1 MNWNDTDKVETIEGF
16 LEMFANDIKN
26 DPQGTIDKFALEL
39 ETLYVRFDNDQEGRG
54 ILGDSSI
61 MGQIN
66 AMEAVR
72 AECIKLLK
80 ERGEWP
86 PKLVR

>member
-1 MNWNDTDKVETIEGF
+1 MNWNDTNKVETIEGF
-16 LEMFANDIKN
+16 LELYAEDIKN
-26 DPQGTIDKFALEL
+26 DPAATIDKFAKDL
-39 ETLYVRFDNDQEGRG
+39 ETLYVRFDNDNEGRG
-54 ILGDSSI
+54 VLGDSSM

-72 AECIKLLK
+72 AECVKLLK

-86 PKLVR
+86 RKRK

>member
-1 MNWNDTDKVETIEGF
+1 MNWNDTNKVETIEGF
-16 LEMFANDIKN
+16 LELYAEDIKS
-26 DPQGTIDKFALEL
+26 DPSGTIDKFAKDL
-39 ETLYVRFDNDQEGRG
+39 ETLYVRFDNDNEGRG
-54 ILGDSSI
+54 VLGDSSL

-72 AECIKLLK
+72 AECVKLLK

-86 PKLVR
+86 RKRS